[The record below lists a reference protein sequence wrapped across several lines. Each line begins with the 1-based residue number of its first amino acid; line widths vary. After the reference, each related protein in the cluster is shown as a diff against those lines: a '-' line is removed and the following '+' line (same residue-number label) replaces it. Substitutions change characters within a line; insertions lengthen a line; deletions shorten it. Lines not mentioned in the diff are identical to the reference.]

1 LTKSSFLT
9 IKFIPTVYKNQK
21 IMLYYGMEKH
31 YLNDIPVRLSKEE
44 NKVKVI
50 YEIGNYSGYCE
61 YSLYETKGK
70 TKPLKQKNW
79 LLINSDMG
87 DILEYVHK
95 KTPLSSSDFN
105 GVNMTIREH
114 SLSVLQAHLLPSN

>member
-1 LTKSSFLT
+1 
-9 IKFIPTVYKNQK
+9 
-21 IMLYYGMEKH
+21 MEKH
-31 YLNDIPVRLSKEE
+31 YLNDIPTRVEGKDKSF
-44 NKVKVI
+44 KVI
-50 YEIGNYSGYCE
+50 YEIGNYSGWCE
-61 YSLYETKGK
+61 YSLYENVGK
-70 TKPLKQKNW
+70 TKPIKQKNW